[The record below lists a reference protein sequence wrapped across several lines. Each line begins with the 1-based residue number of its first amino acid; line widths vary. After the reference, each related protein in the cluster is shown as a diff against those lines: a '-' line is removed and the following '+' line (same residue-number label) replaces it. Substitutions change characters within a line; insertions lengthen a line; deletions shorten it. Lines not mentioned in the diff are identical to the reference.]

1 MLIVSTEHNVPLN
14 FVYNISLWNL
24 IKITFFYCT
33 KQLSLYYNAKELRRV
48 AIYNIIL
55 SHISELASVPN
66 FLVYTTS
73 DPFYV
78 ALNKPSSRLYVD
90 ILIKEQQRI
99 QRIAASICIEVSLR
113 VFIYIIFILCIYYI

>member
-1 MLIVSTEHNVPLN
+1 MEPDKDN
-14 FVYNISLWNL
+14 
-24 IKITFFYCT
+24 FFYCT

-99 QRIAASICIEVSLR
+99 QRIAACICIEMSLR

>member
-24 IKITFFYCT
+24 IKITFFYHT
-33 KQLSLYYNAKELRRV
+33 KQLNLYYNAKKLRRV
-48 AIYNIIL
+48 PIYNIIL
-55 SHISELASVPN
+55 SHISKLASVPN
-66 FLVYTTS
+66 LLAYTTS

-78 ALNKPSSRLYVD
+78 ALNKLRSRLYVD

-99 QRIAASICIEVSLR
+99 QRIPARI
-113 VFIYIIFILCIYYI
+113 